1 MSALPRRRAVI
12 GLVAVAL
19 AGLLAGC
26 SLQPEAEPRNVPQE
40 EQGLIVL
47 DVGGGSDAAGGARIY
62 LVGPG
67 ESGLLRSAQRDART
81 ARNLIEILLQGPNED
96 ELAAQ
101 YSTAI
106 PRTVDLLSARLQSRV
121 LQIDLSPEITE
132 LTGPGLIQAL
142 AQLVYTAAEI
152 EEVTAVEILVEGSPL
167 SWPTGTG
174 RSTTDPL
181 RTFDYPGAVR
191 TSQPAYPAVPSAA

>member
-1 MSALPRRRAVI
+1 MKRTLAV
-12 GLVAVAL
+12 L
-19 AGLLAGC
+19 AASLLAAAC

-40 EQGLIVL
+40 EQGLIVSNA
-47 DVGGGSDAAGGARIY
+47 GGGSDAAGGDRIF

-67 ESGLLRSAQRDART
+67 ENGLLRSTQRDART
-81 ARNLIEILLQGPNED
+81 PRNLIEILLQGPNED

-106 PRTVDLLSARLQSRV
+106 PRTVELRSTRPGTV

-152 EEVTAVEILVEGSPL
+152 DGVEAVEILVEGAPL

-191 TSQPAYPAVPSAA
+191 TSQPAYPAVPSGA